1 MEETAENVSEDMGL
15 ASCVRAAFDEGVA
28 PDAVRLGELKR
39 LAARMAQAR
48 RVRRRLFAWGAP
60 LLAAS
65 LAAAVAFW
73 TVVFGGGERPQ
84 AVPDMTATIG
94 LLCELDGVDSVDF
107 SVASAGE
114 ILLAWQEEPCADL
127 L

>member
-1 MEETAENVSEDMGL
+1 MEGTSEDVLEDAGL
-15 ASCVRAAFDEGVA
+15 ASCVRAAFEEGVA
-28 PDAVRLGELKR
+28 TDAVRLGELKR
-39 LAARMAQAR
+39 LAARVAQAR

-65 LAAAVAFW
+65 LAAVVAFW
-73 TVVFGGGERPQ
+73 AVVFGGGERPQ
-84 AVPDMTATIG
+84 TASDMTATIG